1 MTSHKIAVKFF
12 VENPAAPAGSEL
24 VPVFHSWIQTHAV
37 ADHLPIDVAD
47 YQHVKDGPGTLLIT
61 HEANFSL
68 DREHGRS
75 GLLYVRKQPIPDANN
90 FADRLRAIL
99 RATLEAAARI
109 EQDPRLAGSVKFRT
123 DEFLFRIY
131 DRLLGP
137 NEAVTFA
144 AVKGDLESVVSEL
157 YGAPPRALEFQPNP
171 QSLFEVRIK
180 TGNSPAIGT
189 LVNHLS
195 AATSR

>member
-12 VENPAAPAGSEL
+12 VEDPAFPAGSEL
-24 VPVFHSWIQTHAV
+24 VPVFHSWIQSHAV

-47 YQHVKDGPGTLLIT
+47 YQHVKEGPGTLLIT
-61 HEANFSL
+61 HEANFAL
-68 DREHGRS
+68 DREGGRP
-75 GLLYVRKQPIPDANN
+75 GLLYVRKQPITDADT

-109 EQDPRLAGSVKFRT
+109 EQDPRTADHAKFRT

-137 NEAVTFA
+137 NEPATFA
-144 AVKGDLESVVSEL
+144 AVKADLESVVSEL
-157 YGAPPRALEFQPNP
+157 YGNPPRALEFTPDP
-171 QSLFEVRIK
+171 QSLFEVLVK
-180 TGNSPAIGT
+180 TGSSPSVET
-189 LVNHLS
+189 LLS
-195 AATSR
+195 RLSPATSR